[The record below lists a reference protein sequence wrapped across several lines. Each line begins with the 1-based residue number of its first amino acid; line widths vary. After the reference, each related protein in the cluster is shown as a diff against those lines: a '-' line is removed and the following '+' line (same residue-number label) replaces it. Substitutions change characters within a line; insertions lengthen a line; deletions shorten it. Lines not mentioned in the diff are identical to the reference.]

1 MNLAEQVAAKM
12 PVSLIGAD
20 ESTRIRGISDALA
33 QMGQTPHEIRY
44 LFNVDEDFL
53 PDALSAF
60 RYRVEQE
67 IISQERA
74 F

>member
-1 MNLAEQVAAKM
+1 MNIAEEVAAKM
-12 PVSLIGAD
+12 PVSLIHAD
-20 ESTRIRGISDALA
+20 ESTRIRAIGETLA
-33 QMGQTPHEIRY
+33 QMRQTPNEIRF
-44 LFNVDEDFL
+44 LMNDEDFL

-60 RYRVEQE
+60 RFRVEQE

>member
-20 ESTRIRGISDALA
+20 ESARIRAIGETLA
-33 QMGQTPHEIRY
+33 QMRQTPNEIRF
-44 LFNVDEDFL
+44 LMNDEDFL

-60 RYRVEQE
+60 RFRVEQE

>member
-20 ESTRIRGISDALA
+20 ESTRIRAIGEILA
-33 QMGQTPHEIRY
+33 EMRQTPHEIRF
-44 LFNVDEDFL
+44 LMNDEDFL

-60 RYRVEQE
+60 RFRVEQE

>member
-12 PVSLIGAD
+12 PVSLIHSD
-20 ESTRIRGISDALA
+20 ESTRIRAIGETLA
-33 QMGQTPHEIRY
+33 QMRQTPHEIRF
-44 LFNVDEDFL
+44 LMNDEDFL

-60 RYRVEQE
+60 RFRVEQE

>member
-1 MNLAEQVAAKM
+1 MNLAEKVAAQM

-20 ESTRIRGISDALA
+20 ENTKIREITNILGS
-33 QMGQTPHEIRY
+33 MGQTPHEIRTLY
-44 LFNVDEDFL
+44 LMDEDFL

>member
-12 PVSLIGAD
+12 PVSLIHAD
-20 ESTRIRGISDALA
+20 ERTRIRAIGETLA
-33 QMGQTPHEIRY
+33 QMRQTPNEIRF
-44 LFNVDEDFL
+44 LMNDEDFL

-60 RYRVEQE
+60 RFRVEQE

>member
-12 PVSLIGAD
+12 PVSLISAD
-20 ESTRIRGISDALA
+20 ESTRIRAIGEVLA
-33 QMGQTPHEIRY
+33 EMRQTPNEIRF
-44 LFNVDEDFL
+44 LMNDEDFL

-60 RYRVEQE
+60 RFRVEQE

>member
-12 PVSLIGAD
+12 PASLIHEYERD
-20 ESTRIRGISDALA
+20 RIRAINQILVE
-33 QMGQTPHEIRY
+33 MGETPNAIRF
-44 LFNVDEDFL
+44 LMNDEDFL

-60 RYRVEQE
+60 RFRVEQE

>member
-20 ESTRIRGISDALA
+20 ESTRIRAIGEILA
-33 QMGQTPHEIRY
+33 EMRQTPHEIRF
-44 LFNVDEDFL
+44 LMNDEEFL